1 MKQHLTV
8 NPRTLRTAS
17 IAFFVLCALIC
28 LALLVTTTGKV
39 TDSDAAA
46 ELMLG
51 KLLAHDG
58 RLSPFST
65 DWYYSTELTVLNN
78 HLIYSFLFHLTDS
91 YYWVRV
97 LGAVILCALLVLSF
111 YVLTWGAGLSSTMFF
126 LGAGSLLLPVSVAYG
141 RIVLMHQYYTVHL
154 MRAFVISGLVLR
166 LYREPR
172 SRREGLI
179 IASLLVASFFAG
191 ISGLRQLAVTG
202 IPLVMASFYRF
213 LFKEKIRKADGW
225 LLLSLVV
232 MVLGYLVN
240 SQVLSKMYQFSS
252 FDVTILKEFHWRNL
266 FDGFYFVIELCGY
279 RPGLRA
285 ISPAGVVS
293 VAGIFTAFI
302 LLFGT
307 YRACCEKDLTDEP
320 AKTILSRSFMAALI
334 AMQVTGHLMYGV
346 AYSLYYIPVVIFA
359 LPSFFAFAQRQKEPV
374 FAHKILLIFVMLSM
388 LINGMLTTYYLG
400 FKRTGSIRYGGLSFQ
415 NVHIVQDLEGATK
428 FLDENDVYQGYATY
442 WNSNVLNEMSN
453 GKIIPLTVHINS
465 QNHLDWYDW
474 LTSPSYRKKQS
485 DKAFLLLDKN
495 EEKIMQEKLSTL
507 TPVAKY
513 EDELYSV
520 YIYPWEVLSSLL
532 SSPQ

>member
-1 MKQHLTV
+1 MIKHHQK
-8 NPRTLRTAS
+8 NLRIAPV
-17 IAFFVLCALIC
+17 AFFILCALIC
-28 LALLVTTTGKV
+28 LVLLVTTTGKV
-39 TDSDAAA
+39 TDSDAAS

-51 KLLAHDG
+51 KLMAHDG
-58 RLSPFST
+58 HLSPFST

-97 LGAVILCALLVLSF
+97 LGAVILCTLLVLSF

-126 LGAGSLLLPVSVAYG
+126 LGAGYLLLPVSVSYA

-154 MRAFVISGLVLR
+154 MRTFVISGLILR

-172 SRREGLI
+172 NRREGLI

-202 IPLVMASFYRF
+202 IPLAMASFYRF

-225 LLLSLVV
+225 LLLSLIV
-232 MVLGYLVN
+232 MALGYLVN
-240 SQVLSKMYQFSS
+240 SQVLSKMYHFAS
-252 FDVTILKEFHWRNL
+252 FDVTTLKEFHWRNL

-279 RPGLRA
+279 RPGVRA
-285 ISPAGVVS
+285 ISLLGVAS
-293 VAGIFTAFI
+293 VAGFFSAFI

-320 AKTILSRSFMAALI
+320 AKTILSRFFMAALI

-346 AYSLYYIPVVIFA
+346 AYSMYYIPVVVFA

-374 FAHKILLIFVMLSM
+374 FAHKVLLTLVMLSM
-388 LINGMLTTYYLG
+388 LLNGVLTTHWLG
-400 FKRTGSIRYGGLSFQ
+400 FKRDDSIRYGGLDFQ
-415 NVHIVQDLEGATK
+415 NVHIVQELEGATK

-453 GKIIPLTVHINS
+453 GKMTPLTININS
-465 QNHLDWYDW
+465 NGDITWANW
-474 LTSPSYRKKQS
+474 LTSPSFRRKQS
-485 DKAFLLLDKN
+485 DTAYLLLDKN

-507 TPVAKY
+507 TPVAQY